1 VIVRL
6 GAKYWPY
13 VIRCLTLGTLSVV
26 SLAGCTSQ
34 GSADRPATDGA
45 FTHAQVLSWVTP
57 SLGNGISFVGSVPPT
72 ATTEQLVAASRPL
85 NAAAS
90 VSMHELTLVPWTG
103 VLHPREKELVK
114 VLTQIKKLTTTSPV
128 SSFRSQLDADIVVA
142 QGALRA
148 LNLAVTG

>member
-6 GAKYWPY
+6 PARYRHN

-26 SLAGCTSQ
+26 ALAGCTSNRN
-34 GSADRPATDGA
+34 ADRPTTDGT

-72 ATTEQLVAASRPL
+72 ATVDQMVAASRPL

-90 VSMHELTLVPWTG
+90 VSLHDLTLVPWPG
-103 VLHPREKELVK
+103 ALHQREKGLVK
-114 VLTQIKKLTTTSPV
+114 ALTRIEKLTSAPPG
-128 SSFRSQLDADIVVA
+128 SSFQSQLDADIVVA

-148 LNLAVTG
+148 LNRAATG